1 MKNRDLMRR
10 NTLFII
16 YFAALSRFLIIIKDM
31 ITASRLGVSYKMD
44 SYILALSTI
53 MLVTK
58 IVGDGIVVALIP
70 LLQEIQGKYGIYKK
84 VDYTN
89 NLINITIIISLI
101 LFVTGFV
108 GAPIIM
114 KIFGPG
120 FGAVELEKA
129 VLLFRLG
136 LPIIALYWLKSIG
149 GGYLQSEHAF
159 RAGAKGGVSYE
170 LVLILYLLFFSRD
183 FQLRG
188 LMVA

>member
-1 MKNRDLMRR
+1 MKNRDVMRR
-10 NTLFII
+10 NTLYII
-16 YFAALSRFLIIIKDM
+16 HFAVLSRFLIFIKDI

-84 VDYTN
+84 VEYTN
-89 NLINITIIISLI
+89 NLINITILISLV

-114 KIFGPG
+114 RIFGPG
-120 FGAVELEKA
+120 FGELELEKA
-129 VLLFRLG
+129 ILLFRIG
-136 LPIIALYWLKSIG
+136 LPIMALYWLKSIG
-149 GGYLQSEHAF
+149 EDIYKRNMPLGQGP
-159 RAGAKGGVSYE
+159 RVE
-170 LVLILYLLFFSRD
+170 LP
-183 FQLRG
+183 
-188 LMVA
+188 MN